1 MFPNRRIRRF
11 AAVGFVICLWA
22 FSALAHRL
30 DECLQASFVSV
41 EPDRIGIEVAL
52 TPGVEMIGWILPSMD
67 LDHDGVVS
75 ESEAAAFG
83 ERVGTNLSLRIDDKD
98 LPLRLADARFP
109 EVSEMTNGVGVVRLH
124 FLAEANGVSS
134 GRHHLRFENRYLTNY
149 SVYLANALVPESPA
163 IAIGRQ
169 ERDALQTR
177 LEFDYTLAETPNAS
191 GGRKERQSHVW
202 PVVLALAMGL
212 VVLGLLRRRRFPAGG

>member
-83 ERVGTNLSLRIDDKD
+83 ERVRTNLSLRIDDKD

-169 ERDALQTR
+169 EGAPKPR
-177 LEFDYTLAETPNAS
+177 LA
-191 GGRKERQSHVW
+191 GGARFGDGPRGPGVAPAKTVPDRRI
-202 PVVLALAMGL
+202 G
-212 VVLGLLRRRRFPAGG
+212 RRRFFDGQRANFRHASTVLPLP